1 MDGFVV
7 VVYFVDN
14 GDVTDLDAVV
24 DAIAA
29 DFFFV
34 AADVVNGFW
43 DGACGGLAFDR
54 GCCWCGGLG

>member
-1 MDGFVV
+1 MNGFVV
-7 VVYFVDN
+7 VVYFIDD
-14 GDVTDLDAVV
+14 GDVTDLNAVV
-24 DAIAA
+24 DVLVT

-43 DGACGGLAFDR
+43 NDAGGGLAFDR